1 MKIVHFAD
9 LHIGIESYGRVDP
22 ETGLSTRVLD
32 VLNAFDQLIDYS
44 IENKVDLV
52 LFCGDTYK
60 SRDPSQTHQRE
71 FAKRLKRLSEAGI
84 TVFLLIGNHDLPN
97 AVNRATAVEIF
108 HTLDVDN
115 VYVGSEFDIYKVD
128 TRSGPVQILALPW
141 LKKSALLVRDDIKNL
156 TMDQVNEKLEEIMTQ
171 RIINLSEKLD
181 DNIPKIMAA
190 HVWVSTA
197 KLGSEKTMMM
207 GKEPALLPGNVAL
220 PVFDYVALG
229 HIHRAQVL
237 NENPPVVYAGSLERL
252 DFSDAKQDKGFY
264 EISID
269 YLSGEKKLDYK
280 FHEVSA
286 RRFVTVNIDIS
297 NSDGDP
303 TDNIVKAIEDA
314 DVKDAI
320 VKVQITLSRDKE
332 EILRESEIYKALKEA
347 YYFSIGKEFKRMDV
361 VETGIWASEELT
373 PVEALRTYLESK
385 ELPRDRMNILM
396 EYGEKIIKE
405 VSSSEKAI

>member
-32 VLNAFDQLIDYS
+32 VLNAFDQLVDYS
-44 IENKVDLV
+44 IENNVDLV

-108 HTLDVDN
+108 HTLDVNN
-115 VYVGSEFDIYKVD
+115 VYVGSEFDIYKIN

-141 LKKSALLVRDDIKNL
+141 LKKSALLARDDTKNL
-156 TMDQVNEKLEEIMTQ
+156 TMDEVNEKLEEIMTQ
-171 RIINLSEKLD
+171 RIINLSEKLE

-197 KLGSEKTMMM
+197 KLGSEKTMMV

-229 HIHRAQVL
+229 HIHRMQVL

-252 DFSDAKQDKGFY
+252 DFSDGKLDKGFY
-264 EISID
+264 EINMD
-269 YLSGEKKLDYK
+269 YSGKEKQLDYK
-280 FHEVSA
+280 FHKISA
-286 RRFVTVNIDIS
+286 RRFITLNIDIS
-297 NSDGDP
+297 NNDEDP
-303 TDNIVKAIEDA
+303 TDIIIKAIEEA
-314 DVKDAI
+314 GVKEAI
-320 VKVQITLSRDKE
+320 VKVQITLSRDK
-332 EILRESEIYKALKEA
+332 
-347 YYFSIGKEFKRMDV
+347 
-361 VETGIWASEELT
+361 
-373 PVEALRTYLESK
+373 
-385 ELPRDRMNILM
+385 
-396 EYGEKIIKE
+396 
-405 VSSSEKAI
+405 

>member
-22 ETGLSTRVLD
+22 ETGLSNRVLD
-32 VLNAFDQLIDYS
+32 VLNAFDQVIDYC

-115 VYVGSEFDIYKVD
+115 VYVGSEFDIYKVN

-141 LKKSALLVRDDIKNL
+141 LKKSALLARDDIKNL

-181 DNIPKIMAA
+181 DNVPKIMTA

-197 KLGSEKTMMM
+197 KLGSEKTMMV
-207 GKEPALLPGNVAL
+207 GKEPALLVGNIAL

-252 DFSDAKQDKGFY
+252 DFSDGKLDKGFY
-264 EISID
+264 EINID
-269 YLSGEKKLDYK
+269 YIDGEKKLDYK
-280 FHEVSA
+280 FHEISA
-286 RRFVTVNIDIS
+286 RRFVTVSIDIS
-297 NSDGDP
+297 NSDEDP
-303 TDNIVKAIEDA
+303 TDGIVKAIEDA
-314 DVKDAI
+314 DVKEAI

-332 EILRESEIYKALKEA
+332 DVLRESEIYKALKES
-347 YYFSIGKEFKRMDV
+347 YYFSIGKEFRRADV
-361 VETGIWASEELT
+361 TETGIWASEELT

-405 VSSSEKAI
+405 VSGG